1 LISPLKRRKFSLGIN
16 RAAPQERKGFMSICR
31 KILVLELVLVALG
44 AVGAYAQDKSD
55 TSSTSLGD
63 LARQVKAQKAK
74 EPKPAKVF
82 TNDNLTP
89 PKQSG
94 FDSDVNSWGK
104 NSSTSGPQGSG
115 GTTPA
120 HDEKYF
126 RERMSTLQGQ
136 LDTHQR
142 ELNVLQQK
150 LGQNNMQYYPNP
162 QDSLMQQY
170 TREDINKLN
179 ADIVAKKKQIDDD
192 QKAIDDLHEQLR
204 QEGGDP
210 AWLR

>member
-1 LISPLKRRKFSLGIN
+1 MRVS
-16 RAAPQERKGFMSICR
+16 R
-31 KILVLELVLVALG
+31 KILVLGLVLTSLW

-94 FDSDVNSWGK
+94 FNSDVNTWGK
-104 NSSTSGPQGSG
+104 NSSTAGAEGTG
-115 GTTPA
+115 GA
-120 HDEKYF
+120 AQRHDEKYF

-136 LDTHQR
+136 LDTHKR
-142 ELNVLQQK
+142 ELDVLQQK
-150 LGQNNMQYYPNP
+150 VGQNNMQYYPNP

-170 TREDINKLN
+170 TRDDINKLN
-179 ADIVAKKKQIDDD
+179 SDIAAKKKQIDDD
-192 QKAIDDLHEQLR
+192 QKAIDDLHDQLR